1 MSMKAITAKTK
12 VPVTDPVTITEF
24 RKNIFQ
30 IADLA
35 LQGQPVE
42 FTHKGQVIRLIPDQ
56 KHSKLSRL
64 TPMQVVNPRTGDLQE
79 AKQDLLAEMEKSWT
93 KDWDDQGL

>member
-1 MSMKAITAKTK
+1 MSTKAITAKTK
-12 VPVTDPVTITEF
+12 VPVAETVTITDL
-24 RKNIFQ
+24 RKNLFQ

-42 FTHKGQVIRLIPDQ
+42 FTHKGQVIRLVPDK

-64 TPMQVVNPRTGDLQE
+64 TPMQIVNPRTPDLQE
-79 AKQDLLAEMEKSWT
+79 AKQVLLAEMEKAWT